1 MLKITEIA
9 KAWIS
14 SFNPTPEQKAIAEHR
29 IKICDVC
36 PHKTYLKAINSFT
49 CGLCGCPLQ
58 KKIFSPKPG
67 PKACP
72 DARWEK

>member
-9 KAWIS
+9 KAWIA
-14 SFNPTPEQKAIAEHR
+14 SFNPTPEQKATAEYR
-29 IKICDVC
+29 IKVCDEC
-36 PHKTYLKAINSFT
+36 PHKTYTKHLNVYT

-67 PKACP
+67 LEACP
-72 DARWEK
+72 DKRWEK

>member
-1 MLKITEIA
+1 MLKIVEIA
-9 KAWIS
+9 KAWIAAA
-14 SFNPTPEQKAIAEHR
+14 NPSPEQKEIAEYR
-29 IKICDVC
+29 ISICNEC
-36 PHKTYLKAINSFT
+36 PHKTYVQTLNMFT

-72 DARWEK
+72 DGRWEK